1 MLRRPNAEQI
11 FATFILL
18 ISSATFAYG
27 IQADTE
33 WVKFT
38 SPKGVFT
45 LLAPHELKPD
55 VESQPTDNKMS
66 HERFNDFEEGYGFV
80 IECFESVP
88 VTDPEKYLN
97 GTRDGI
103 LESLKGTLV
112 SESKLSLDR
121 HPGRELII
129 SLTAQNGT
137 VVLSRT
143 RFYLVGNTMF
153 SLSYVWRKNLDET
166 LATKTGERFFS
177 SVRIKPEQ

>member
-1 MLRRPNAEQI
+1 MRNKI
-11 FATFILL
+11 FAMFILL
-18 ISSATFAYG
+18 IGTATFAYG

-38 SPKGVFT
+38 APKGVFT

-55 VESQPTDNKMS
+55 VESQPADDKTR

-80 IECFESVP
+80 IEYFENLP
-88 VTDPEKYLN
+88 ATDQEKYLN
-97 GTRDGI
+97 ATRNGI

-137 VVLSRT
+137 VVLSQT

-153 SLSYVWRKNLDET
+153 SLSYVWRKDLDEA